1 MPVIQIFG
9 TVKCRDTRAAQRY
22 FKERRVKFQFIDL
35 NEKALSRGE
44 LNSVSRAAGI
54 ENLIDT
60 EGKEYQRQNLKYQ
73 KYDTEQVLL
82 ENPKLFKTP
91 IVRLSPS
98 SFARAMA
105 DKKATVGYQPE
116 IWKQWLEQ
124 SQ

>member
-35 NEKALSRGE
+35 NEKALSPGE

-60 EGKEYQRQNLKYQ
+60 EGKEYQQRNLKYQ
-73 KYDTEQVLL
+73 RYDIEQALL
-82 ENPKLFKTP
+82 ENPKLFRTP
-91 IVRLSPS
+91 IVRCGP
-98 SFARAMA
+98 
-105 DKKATVGYQPE
+105 KATIGYQPE
-116 IWKQWLEQ
+116 VWQQWLEAGT
-124 SQ
+124 